1 MTSFLRQN
9 DVKIKTYI
17 SLMKNA
23 YGVIM
28 TSSFLQIVENLH
40 LAFSEKGLSPY
51 LIASVW
57 INRSKVRSALFYP
70 G

>member
-28 TSSFLQIVENLH
+28 TSSFVQIVENLH

-51 LIASVW
+51 
-57 INRSKVRSALFYP
+57 
-70 G
+70 